1 MDHALVDAD
10 LHLTVSMGP
19 SLTNAL
25 VSGHIFLVEVTCPET
40 GQTIV
45 RKMDNPEE
53 QRSIVRPGLDRVAEE
68 FWATSEPRG
77 SSTPILNDEQQDSQ
91 QHVRERRRGERRR
104 GERR

>member
-1 MDHALVDAD
+1 
-10 LHLTVSMGP
+10 
-19 SLTNAL
+19 
-25 VSGHIFLVEVTCPET
+25 
-40 GQTIV
+40 
-45 RKMDNPEE
+45 
-53 QRSIVRPGLDRVAEE
+53 VAEE